1 MSATIGI
8 ALFRDNIRLTIL
20 PRDEVRLNSI
30 EVFFGAAKFQ
40 PAASEFR
47 TDHAIYSSMI

>member
-1 MSATIGI
+1 
-8 ALFRDNIRLTIL
+8 
-20 PRDEVRLNSI
+20 
-30 EVFFGAAKFQ
+30 VFFGAAKFQ